1 MSNEVM
7 SLNVQ
12 MNTKGTQEGLA
23 EIIKAVNGLKTAMTA
38 TTTQCTMQ
46 MLSLVSTIKSVQLE
60 MYATV
65 TAFALANAQMAQ
77 TALVQQEQN
86 IGWLDGLAAI
96 ADVCTIIQTLIDVTN
111 QETIAKLASKA
122 EDIAI
127 IALYVVDYVQAF
139 GVMIAQLATSTA
151 AWIAN
156 TAAKVGSTAAEWAQI
171 AATTA
176 WNAICSAGTA
186 LTTAFGAAMAFLTSP
201 IGLVVVAI
209 GALIAIVVL
218 LVKNWDSVKAA
229 AVSVWEAI
237 KGAFAGAWEWFKSKV
252 LDPITGGFKGMINGV
267 IGFLNSLIGG
277 IVKGINAVIG
287 LLNKIR
293 IDVPDAVPIIGGLSF
308 GFDIPTM
315 TAPQIPLLARGAVL
329 PANKPFLALV
339 GDQRHG
345 TNVEAPLAT
354 IQQAVSLVMQQQS
367 QRLEQRLL
375 QSVQVQN
382 QILEAVLGIEIG
394 DSVIARAAER
404 YRRKMAVVKGEY
416 V

>member
-1 MSNEVM
+1 MTDIREIVLDLKLGS
-7 SLNVQ
+7 SS
-12 MNTKGTQEGLA
+12 TKTVTTMTGTL
-23 EIIKAVNGLKTAMTA
+23 NGLK
-38 TTTQCTMQ
+38 
-46 MLSLVSTIKSVQLE
+46 VV
-60 MYATV
+60 
-65 TAFALANAQMAQ
+65 
-77 TALVQQEQN
+77 
-86 IGWLDGLAAI
+86 
-96 ADVCTIIQTLIDVTN
+96 
-111 QETIAKLASKA
+111 A
-122 EDIAI
+122 EDIDAAI
-127 IALYVVDYVQAF
+127 NRAFTPDANALQSMTDWVGLLAAVIANATLEVQNLIALLTAQHEETMWSDFQSQGIDFLALMVQMYSAY
-139 GVMIAQLATSTA
+139 QTLLAMTGALT
-151 AWIAN
+151 
-156 TAAKVGSTAAEWAQI
+156 V
-171 AATTA
+171 
-176 WNAICSAGTA
+176 AGTA
-186 LTTAFGAAMAFLTSP
+186 QSAAWTILNTVETVATTVTTALGAAIKFLTSP
-201 IGLVVVAI
+201 IGLVVAAI

-237 KGAFAGAWEWFKSKV
+237 KGAFSSAWEWFKSKV
-252 LDPITGGFKGMINGV
+252 LDPISNGFKGMINGV

-277 IVKGINAVIG
+277 IVKGINGVIG

-308 GFDIPTM
+308 GFNIPTM
-315 TAPQIPLLARGAVL
+315 TAPQIPQLARGAVL

-394 DSVIARAAER
+394 DSVIGEAYER
-404 YRRKMAVVKGEY
+404 YRRKMAIAKGG